1 MSFFVEDKGNFETTP
16 TGNHLA
22 RCYRIVDVGTQKSEY
37 MGQIKYLRKVM
48 LGWEVHVADDDN
60 KPIKMKDGR
69 PFAIFKN
76 YTLSW
81 ADKATLR
88 LDLASWRNK
97 PFSQDELRKF
107 DLKTILG
114 HFCMLNIIERPGKDG
129 KSYTNVA
136 GITPVPAIIK
146 QQGFPEGVNVLE
158 IFQLDNPDYDMFE
171 KFSDN
176 LKKKIESSPE
186 WVKLTKAPTQEKA
199 STAASF
205 VEEDSDVP
213 F

>member
-1 MSFFVEDKGNFETTP
+1 MSFFVEDKGNFEVTP

-22 RCYRIVDVGTQKSEY
+22 RCYRIIDLGTQKSEY
-37 MGQIKYLRKVM
+37 MDQVKYLRKVM
-48 LGWEVHVADDDN
+48 LGWEVYCVDDDN
-60 KPIKMKDGR
+60 KPVRMNDGR

-97 PFSQDELRKF
+97 PFSEVELRKF

-114 HFCMLNIIERPGKDG
+114 VWCMLNIIERPGKDG
-129 KSYTNVA
+129 KSYTNVS
-136 GITPVPAIIK
+136 GITPVPPIIK
-146 QQGFPEGVNVLE
+146 QQGFPEAVNEVEL
-158 IFQLDNPDYDMFE
+158 FQLDSPDFEMFE
-171 KFSDN
+171 KFSVN

-186 WVKLTKAPTQEKA
+186 WAKATNTKSAPAK
-199 STAASF
+199 
-205 VEEDSDVP
+205 VEEDLDDVP

>member
-1 MSFFVEDKGNFETTP
+1 MSFFVEDKGNFEVTP

-22 RCYRIVDVGTQKSEY
+22 RCYRIIDLGTQKSEY
-37 MGQIKYLRKVM
+37 MGQVKYLRKVM
-48 LGWEVHVADDDN
+48 LGWEVYCVDDDN
-60 KPIKMKDGR
+60 KPVRMNDGR

-97 PFSQDELRKF
+97 PFSEVELRKF

-114 HFCMLNIIERPGKDG
+114 VWCMLNIIERPGKDG
-129 KSYTNVA
+129 KSYTNVS
-136 GITPVPAIIK
+136 GITPVPPIIK
-146 QQGFPEGVNVLE
+146 QQGFPEAVNEVEL
-158 IFQLDNPDYDMFE
+158 FQLDSPDFEMFE
-171 KFSDN
+171 KFSVN

-186 WVKLTKAPTQEKA
+186 WAKATNTKSAPAKI
-199 STAASF
+199 
-205 VEEDSDVP
+205 EEDLDDVP